1 MENKNSVILDKVS
14 KYNNLEDVKGN
25 DLLLLEQPKE
35 SLAILESIN
44 LTHHIHKVRNKVNEE
59 NAVKQQKLLFGKN
72 VYLGSDIKKL
82 CTMYDLKCAKA
93 EYYLGEVGPELAQK
107 ITEFVKEHEYE
118 SEGRVRQEGL
128 DDDGKKVYKTVTT
141 TKSKIMTTSR
151 NFFILAPSEN
161 FTDANSKTLNA
172 TLFYREHDNSNDV
185 SEKDTLIEIFS
196 WGNNYSNGRMINPL
210 IKIKSHHKDGG
221 SDNDDLTLASFFY
234 IVMTTLL
241 FITIIGTIYNQN
253 NGILVFNIIGF
264 SLLSLSLLF
273 NKHNLTH
280 FSRWNRNNY

>member
-44 LTHHIHKVRNKVNEE
+44 LTHHIHRVRTKVNEE

-82 CTMYDLKCAKA
+82 CIMYDLKCAKA
-93 EYYLGEVGPELAQK
+93 EYYLGEVGSEVAQN

-118 SEGRVRQEGL
+118 SESRVRQEEL
-128 DDDGKKVYKTVTT
+128 DDDGKRVYKTVTT

-210 IKIKSHHKDGG
+210 IKMKSHHKDGG
-221 SDNDDLTLASFFY
+221 SDNEDLTLAGFFY
-234 IVMTTLL
+234 IVMTILL

-253 NGILVFNIIGF
+253 NVILVFNIIGF

>member
-1 MENKNSVILDKVS
+1 MDNKNSVVLGKVS
-14 KYNNLEDVKGN
+14 KYNNLEDVRGN

-44 LTHHIHKVRNKVNEE
+44 LTHHIHRVRTKVNQE

-82 CTMYDLKCAKA
+82 CIMYDLKCAKA

-118 SEGRVRQEGL
+118 SESRVRQEEL
-128 DDDGKKVYKTVTT
+128 DDDGKRVYKTVTT

-210 IKIKSHHKDGG
+210 IKMKSHHKDGG
-221 SDNDDLTLASFFY
+221 SDNEDLTLAGFFY
-234 IVMTTLL
+234 IVMTILL

-253 NGILVFNIIGF
+253 NVILVFNIIGF